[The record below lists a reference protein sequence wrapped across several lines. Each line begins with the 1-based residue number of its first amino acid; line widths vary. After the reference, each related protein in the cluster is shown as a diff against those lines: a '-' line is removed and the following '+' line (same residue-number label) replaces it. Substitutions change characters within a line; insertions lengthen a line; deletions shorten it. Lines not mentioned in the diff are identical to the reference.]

1 MPGPEAL
8 KAKCFQCH
16 VNKWCTDFREGCAA
30 NISKTSVCMSC
41 LHDKKLETLERK
53 LTGKDAGF
61 EKLIARVEALE
72 GEIGGRNDRVAALER
87 ELELKDIELK
97 KVLKDLQELRKGKE
111 EEERRVNSLSK
122 IIEENINIIT
132 ESGRDIVEIRKKIS
146 DSKND
151 YNFQEVIKNKAAK
164 PRKSAKSCGIPLAN
178 RFSILEQEETYL
190 LGDSIVK
197 GQEDYF
203 ANKNKRRRKVKSF
216 SGCKTS
222 KVIEEVKKLK
232 LPSRDSCVI
241 AHVGSNDLYLSKNK
255 TGNSEPLVK
264 DLECLVD
271 TVKDKTNKGMIVGIL
286 PRCNVSYHAL
296 SKAIGVN
303 ERIRKYCHKKDVRFL
318 DPWDE
323 YVGKKYYFKTDGVH
337 LNRAGTV
344 KLEDIL
350 SRSCENMLSNCAS
363 CCDTDVSVRELPTD
377 LAIETNVE
385 ENVMPDF
392 EGFIKEN

>member
-1 MPGPEAL
+1 M
-8 KAKCFQCH
+8 
-16 VNKWCTDFREGCAA
+16 
-30 NISKTSVCMSC
+30 
-41 LHDKKLETLERK
+41 
-53 LTGKDAGF
+53 KDT
-61 EKLIARVEALE
+61 
-72 GEIGGRNDRVAALER
+72 
-87 ELELKDIELK
+87 ELK
-97 KVLKDLQELRKGKE
+97 KMLKDLQELRKGKE

-303 ERIRKYCHKKDVRFL
+303 ERFKNIAIKK
-318 DPWDE
+318 
-323 YVGKKYYFKTDGVH
+323 
-337 LNRAGTV
+337 
-344 KLEDIL
+344 
-350 SRSCENMLSNCAS
+350 M
-363 CCDTDVSVRELPTD
+363 
-377 LAIETNVE
+377 
-385 ENVMPDF
+385 
-392 EGFIKEN
+392 